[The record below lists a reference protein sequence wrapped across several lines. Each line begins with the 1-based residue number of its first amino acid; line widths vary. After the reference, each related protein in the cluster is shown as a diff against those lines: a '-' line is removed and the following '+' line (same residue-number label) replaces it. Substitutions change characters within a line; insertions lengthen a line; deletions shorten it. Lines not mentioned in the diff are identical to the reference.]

1 MNMNTAPIGGRH
13 LRIVD
18 WHWPD
23 PLDTTHAA
31 RPPGRRW
38 NPPGL
43 RCLHLSADIET
54 ARANAMARFA
64 GRPVSIDEID
74 PASAPHLVEV
84 EIPEGIAADA
94 FTQTGLA
101 SLGLPA
107 GYPHQAD
114 GAVVPHSTCQPIGQA
129 AYEAGLNGVD
139 CRSAA
144 ADGRRELAWFPDTGT
159 ARAVSREPQPQW
171 W

>member
-1 MNMNTAPIGGRH
+1 MKMTTARIGGRH

-23 PLDTTHAA
+23 PLDTTYAA

-43 RCLHLSADIET
+43 
-54 ARANAMARFA
+54 
-64 GRPVSIDEID
+64 
-74 PASAPHLVEV
+74 
-84 EIPEGIAADA
+84 
-94 FTQTGLA
+94 
-101 SLGLPA
+101 PA

-114 GAVVPHSTCQPIGQA
+114 AAIVPHSTCQPIGQA

-139 CRSAA
+139 CRSAV